1 MEDVGS
7 TGGLAKG
14 YLGRGTIMAIK
25 MDLNQFMADVCDTI
39 GEMGVWPAFLRAM
52 GEKGYSE
59 KQVDSGFDE
68 IVKKR

>member
-1 MEDVGS
+1 
-7 TGGLAKG
+7 
-14 YLGRGTIMAIK
+14 MAIK